1 MPTVV
6 LPVIVPVILNNIM
19 QDGPEPLYTLFH
31 NLVRFR
37 SYRCGVACDVSK
49 FYNSL
54 AATEADSHL
63 KRIWFGDSED
73 GDPEVYLTKR
83 VNFREK

>member
-1 MPTVV
+1 
-6 LPVIVPVILNNIM
+6 M
-19 QDGPEPLYTLFH
+19 QDGPELLYTLFH